1 MQNKIPFG
9 VRVRV
14 KATLI
19 RMRDGNR
26 RYWQKF
32 DDTDFEAIFL
42 GYRTL
47 YDGKSE
53 WHTSHSMFEPEP
65 DTYWAFTIEK
75 THKGA
80 LVCRKGFNP
89 IKVFLEDI
97 ELIGI
102 CEHGNSVP
110 DPDCG
115 CGT

>member
-9 VRVRV
+9 ARVWV

-19 RMRDGNR
+19 RMRDKDR

-32 DDTDFEAIFL
+32 DDADFEAIFL

-47 YDGKSE
+47 RDGKSV
-53 WHTSHSMFEPEP
+53 W
-65 DTYWAFTIEK
+65 DTYPGSYDEPPEAEWYFEVEK
-75 THKGA
+75 YHRAA

-97 ELIGI
+97 EVI
-102 CEHGNSVP
+102 
-110 DPDCG
+110 
-115 CGT
+115 